1 MNRGLR
7 LAVFLAGA
15 ALFAFFVL
23 AAGPRRLVTDA
34 ERTGWMI
41 VPILLL
47 YGVTYLLMAA
57 AWRITLEHEPG
68 RPSFW
73 RIFVITVSGF
83 SLDFLT
89 PGINVGGEPF
99 KVAALAPQ
107 MGKRRAGA
115 AVILYQFVHTLGIV
129 LATLAAIAVAMIV
142 LPMPRSLLVLAFVS
156 AVGLVL
162 LAGLVFEASRRGVL
176 ARTFDLLARL
186 PVLGRLMVRFA
197 RFRPALEAIDQ
208 QVSTFTLERKGA
220 FTSAVVL
227 EFVGRCL
234 LLCEVFVIL
243 WTVGAPLS
251 LAAAF
256 GVDGFSSLIGNAIF
270 FVPYE
275 LGTKEGALFLLTR
288 IAGADPRLGVYA
300 SLVIRVRDM
309 IWIAAGLLLIWA
321 VGRRPEPQPS

>member
-1 MNRGLR
+1 VSRGLR

-15 ALFAFFVL
+15 ALFAFFVFV
-23 AAGPRRLVTDA
+23 AGPRRLVSDA
-34 ERTGWMI
+34 GRTGWMI
-41 VPILLL
+41 IPILLL

-57 AWRITLEHEPG
+57 AWRVTMADEPG
-68 RPSFW
+68 RPGFW

-99 KVAALAPQ
+99 KVAALAPR
-107 MGKRRAGA
+107 MGRRRAGA
-115 AVILYQFVHTLGIV
+115 AVILYQFVHTIGIV
-129 LATLAAIAVAMIV
+129 LATLTAIAAAMIV
-142 LPMPRSLLVLAFVS
+142 LPMPRGLLVLAFAS
-156 AVGLVL
+156 AIGLVV

-176 ARTFDLLARL
+176 ARTFDFLARL
-186 PVLGRLMVRFA
+186 PVLGRLTVRLA

-208 QVSTFTLERKGA
+208 QVSTFTLERRGA
-220 FTSAVVL
+220 FASAVLL
-227 EFVGRCL
+227 EYVGRCL
-234 LLCEVFVIL
+234 LLCEVYVIL

-251 LAAAF
+251 LVAAF

-275 LGTKEGALFLLTR
+275 LGTKEGALYLLTR

-300 SLVIRVRDM
+300 SLVIRARDM

-321 VGRRPEPQPS
+321 VGRRPQPQPS